1 LNFFSKFS
9 DPRFALEATFTFPIF
24 KKEEKGS
31 SMKYNLAELNVGRL
45 VAPTDD
51 PRVKDFMD
59 NLDFINGLG
68 KRMPGFVWMMEGS
81 GEPGMGNTDAKIGD
95 DPQYVSNLTVW
106 KDVESLEKFVWG
118 TVHKKFYER
127 REEWFEVLG
136 EMHFVMW
143 WVPEGHEPT
152 LEEALARLEM
162 RRQNG
167 DSDEAFGWDWLKAAQ
182 MHRTHACAPAA

>member
-1 LNFFSKFS
+1 MN
-9 DPRFALEATFTFPIF
+9 
-24 KKEEKGS
+24 
-31 SMKYNLAELNVGRL
+31 MHLAELNVGRL

-51 PRVKDFMD
+51 PRVREFMD
-59 NLDFINGLG
+59 NLDMVNSLG

-81 GEPGMGNTDAKIGD
+81 GEPGTGNTEAKIGG

-106 KDVESLEKFVWG
+106 KDVESLERFVWG

-127 REEWFEVLG
+127 RAEWFELMA

-152 LEEALARLEM
+152 LEEALERLDLRPRARVDERVLGGHVLHVAALGRVTALECTHVVRAGLRVLALPLRELHA
-162 RRQNG
+162 RRGRGHGG
-167 DSDEAFGWDWLKAAQ
+167 DGLA
-182 MHRTHACAPAA
+182 